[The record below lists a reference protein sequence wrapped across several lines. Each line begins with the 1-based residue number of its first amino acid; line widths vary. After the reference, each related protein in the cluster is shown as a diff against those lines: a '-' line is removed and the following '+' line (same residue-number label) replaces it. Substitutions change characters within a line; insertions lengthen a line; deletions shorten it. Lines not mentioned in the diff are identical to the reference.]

1 MALSKSERENVAMAG
16 GTAVVGSTL
25 GWTASTIP
33 AAATALSATKAGAII
48 AAVGGPVGIVI
59 GGGLLCVAGISAYRN
74 RNKK

>member
-1 MALSKSERENVAMAG
+1 MAYSKTERENIAMAG

-48 AAVGGPVGIVI
+48 AAVGGPVGIGV
-59 GGGLLCVAGISAYRN
+59 GLVLLGVAGVSAYRN